1 MSTRNQDAFEATLAE
16 FDRRGISQTPYILL
30 CRPPTA
36 EPNLWKVSESSYNA
50 AHKARE
56 RRALTRS
63 SAVSDQS
70 APFFERII
78 LAYINATRR
87 RILDLKADPELRW
100 PCSAGALSLVLDETG
115 TVYPCE
121 TLWRSVGNLRELDY
135 DMQRVLSGEE
145 LRRFRRSIRGGC
157 RCTHE
162 TNVTL
167 DRAFT
172 VSTLASA
179 VKYGFFT
186 GRNPSRRTSPEDRE

>member
-1 MSTRNQDAFEATLAE
+1 MTQ
-16 FDRRGISQTPYILL
+16 
-30 CRPPTA
+30 
-36 EPNLWKVSESSYNA
+36 
-50 AHKARE
+50 
-56 RRALTRS
+56 S

-100 PCSAGALSLVLDETG
+100 RCSAGALSLVLDETG

-135 DMQRVLSGEE
+135 DMQRVLAGDE
-145 LRRFRRSIRGGC
+145 LRRFRKSIRGGC

-162 TNVTL
+162 TNVTI

-179 VKYGFFT
+179 VKYGFFA
-186 GRNPSRRTSPEDRE
+186 GRYKPGRTPREDIE